1 MYWLAFTLLIS
12 SLHRPWAH
20 EDKRSNV
27 LQTKHRNRK
36 FIFCNKTKGN
46 GKFTF
51 IQRDF
56 KMKKYTEKEW
66 IQFALLHDLPFFC
79 MLTYFCICLTSRS
92 KIKLQHKCY
101 LSSHSV
107 LPYFIFVT
115 IFHKGTLYILQVSHT
130 AYSLLD
136 HTFIPWLP
144 WRVSV
149 T

>member
-12 SLHRPWAH
+12 SLHRPWVH

-36 FIFCNKTKGN
+36 FTFCNKTKGN

-79 MLTYFCICLTSRS
+79 MLRYFCICLTSRS
-92 KIKLQHKCY
+92 KIKLQNKCY
-101 LSSHSV
+101 LSSQSY
-107 LPYFIFVT
+107 LISYSSQYFI
-115 IFHKGTLYILQVSHT
+115 KGLYILQVSHT